1 MLYSYEA
8 QNKEDAIN
16 KALNDLNTTR
26 ENLLIQSIEE
36 IKGIVKKK
44 VTIKVLKFDEVVKFI
59 KDTLYDIAKYI
70 GIDINLEVRKREDQI
85 TIKMFSDNNN
95 ILIGKG
101 GRTLMALQTYIK
113 QLLYNTTQEKI
124 SFVLDVENYKEKRI
138 KGIEYLAKKIAKEVA
153 NTKVDVT
160 LDSMNSYERRIV
172 HEALSKDRYVYTESI
187 GEEPNRCVV
196 IKYKETKQFL
206 FLL

>member
-8 QNKEDAIN
+8 QNKEEAIN

-44 VTIKVLKFDEVVKFI
+44 VTIKVLKFDEIVKFI

-196 IKYKETKQFL
+196 IKYKETK
-206 FLL
+206 

>member
-196 IKYKETKQFL
+196 IKYKETR
-206 FLL
+206 

>member
-8 QNKEDAIN
+8 QNKEETIN

-196 IKYKETKQFL
+196 IKYKETK
-206 FLL
+206 

>member
-1 MLYSYEA
+1 
-8 QNKEDAIN
+8 
-16 KALNDLNTTR
+16 
-26 ENLLIQSIEE
+26 
-36 IKGIVKKK
+36 
-44 VTIKVLKFDEVVKFI
+44 
-59 KDTLYDIAKYI
+59 
-70 GIDINLEVRKREDQI
+70 
-85 TIKMFSDNNN
+85 MFSDNNN

-196 IKYKETKQFL
+196 IKYKETK
-206 FLL
+206 

>member
-8 QNKEDAIN
+8 ENKEEAIN

-196 IKYKETKQFL
+196 IKYKETK
-206 FLL
+206 

>member
-59 KDTLYDIAKYI
+59 KDTLYDIDKYI

-196 IKYKETKQFL
+196 IKYKETK
-206 FLL
+206 

>member
-8 QNKEDAIN
+8 QNKEEAIN
-16 KALNDLNTTR
+16 KTLNDLNTTR

-196 IKYKETKQFL
+196 IKYKETK
-206 FLL
+206 

>member
-85 TIKMFSDNNN
+85 MIKMFSDNNN

-196 IKYKETKQFL
+196 IKYKETK
-206 FLL
+206 

>member
-8 QNKEDAIN
+8 QNKEDANN

-196 IKYKETKQFL
+196 IKYKETR
-206 FLL
+206 

>member
-8 QNKEDAIN
+8 QNKEEAIN

-59 KDTLYDIAKYI
+59 KDTLYDVAKYI

-196 IKYKETKQFL
+196 IKYKETK
-206 FLL
+206 

>member
-113 QLLYNTTQEKI
+113 QILNKTTQEKI

-196 IKYKETKQFL
+196 IKYKETK
-206 FLL
+206 

>member
-196 IKYKETKQFL
+196 IKYKEPK
-206 FLL
+206 

>member
-8 QNKEDAIN
+8 QNKEEAIN

-26 ENLLIQSIEE
+26 VNLLIQSIEE

-196 IKYKETKQFL
+196 IKYKETK
-206 FLL
+206 

>member
-8 QNKEDAIN
+8 QNKEEAIN

-44 VTIKVLKFDEVVKFI
+44 ITIKVLKFDEVVKFI

-196 IKYKETKQFL
+196 IKYKETK
-206 FLL
+206 

>member
-8 QNKEDAIN
+8 QNKEEAIN

-153 NTKVDVT
+153 NTKIDVT

-196 IKYKETKQFL
+196 IKYKETK
-206 FLL
+206 

>member
-8 QNKEDAIN
+8 QNKEEAIN

-138 KGIEYLAKKIAKEVA
+138 KGIEYLAKRIAKEVA

-187 GEEPNRCVV
+187 GEEPIRCVV
-196 IKYKETKQFL
+196 IKYKETK
-206 FLL
+206 

>member
-8 QNKEDAIN
+8 QNKEEAIN

-124 SFVLDVENYKEKRI
+124 SLVLDVENYKEKRI

-196 IKYKETKQFL
+196 IKYKETR
-206 FLL
+206 

>member
-113 QLLYNTTQEKI
+113 QLLYNKKKKKI
-124 SFVLDVENYKEKRI
+124 SFVLDVENYKEQRI
-138 KGIEYLAKKIAKEVA
+138 RGIEYLAKIIAKEVA

-196 IKYKETKQFL
+196 IKYKETK
-206 FLL
+206 

>member
-8 QNKEDAIN
+8 QNKEEAIN

-70 GIDINLEVRKREDQI
+70 GIDINLEIRKREDQI

-196 IKYKETKQFL
+196 IKYKETK
-206 FLL
+206 

>member
-160 LDSMNSYERRIV
+160 LNSMNSYERRIV

-196 IKYKETKQFL
+196 IKYKETR
-206 FLL
+206 

>member
-8 QNKEDAIN
+8 QNKEEAIN

-138 KGIEYLAKKIAKEVA
+138 KRIEYLAKKIAKEVA

-196 IKYKETKQFL
+196 IKYKETK
-206 FLL
+206 

>member
-8 QNKEDAIN
+8 QNKEEAIN

-113 QLLYNTTQEKI
+113 QLLYNTTQEKL

-196 IKYKETKQFL
+196 IKYKETK
-206 FLL
+206 

>member
-8 QNKEDAIN
+8 QNKEEAIN

-187 GEEPNRCVV
+187 LEEPNRCVV
-196 IKYKETKQFL
+196 IKYKETK
-206 FLL
+206 

>member
-8 QNKEDAIN
+8 QNKEEAIN

-95 ILIGKG
+95 ILIGTG

-196 IKYKETKQFL
+196 IKYKETK
-206 FLL
+206 

>member
-153 NTKVDVT
+153 NTKVDVA

-196 IKYKETKQFL
+196 IKYKETK
-206 FLL
+206 

>member
-124 SFVLDVENYKEKRI
+124 SFVLDVENYKEQRI
-138 KGIEYLAKKIAKEVA
+138 RGIEYLAKIIAKEVA

-196 IKYKETKQFL
+196 IKYKETK
-206 FLL
+206 

>member
-8 QNKEDAIN
+8 QNKEEAIN

-70 GIDINLEVRKREDQI
+70 GIDINLEVRNREDQI

-196 IKYKETKQFL
+196 IKYKETK
-206 FLL
+206 

>member
-196 IKYKETKQFL
+196 IKYKETK
-206 FLL
+206 

>member
-124 SFVLDVENYKEKRI
+124 SFVLGVENYKEKRI

-196 IKYKETKQFL
+196 IKYKETR
-206 FLL
+206 

>member
-8 QNKEDAIN
+8 QNKEEAIN

-59 KDTLYDIAKYI
+59 KDALYDIAKYI

-196 IKYKETKQFL
+196 IKYKETK
-206 FLL
+206 

>member
-8 QNKEDAIN
+8 QNKEEAIN

-196 IKYKETKQFL
+196 IKYKALDKK
-206 FLL
+206 

>member
-44 VTIKVLKFDEVVKFI
+44 VTIKVLKFDEIVKFI

-196 IKYKETKQFL
+196 IKYKETK
-206 FLL
+206 

>member
-8 QNKEDAIN
+8 QNKEEAIN

-196 IKYKETKQFL
+196 IKYKETR
-206 FLL
+206 

>member
-8 QNKEDAIN
+8 QNKEEAIN

-113 QLLYNTTQEKI
+113 QLL
-124 SFVLDVENYKEKRI
+124 
-138 KGIEYLAKKIAKEVA
+138 
-153 NTKVDVT
+153 
-160 LDSMNSYERRIV
+160 
-172 HEALSKDRYVYTESI
+172 
-187 GEEPNRCVV
+187 
-196 IKYKETKQFL
+196 
-206 FLL
+206 